1 MNKMDEMRSKLA
13 AETDPDLLLAFCE
26 NVSEEELR
34 YVIRAYATE
43 AEKYAANSWDAVH
56 SAIEDLVD
64 WIDTLYDIPGDSA
77 AYMEHLRK
85 IRAADHDA
93 REMLDAALKA
103 EEEYQRIYRVYLAE
117 VDDDEA
123 D

>member
-1 MNKMDEMRSKLA
+1 MTKMDEVRSKLA
-13 AETDPDLLLAFCE
+13 AETDPGLLLAFCE
-26 NVSEEELR
+26 NVSDDEIR
-34 YVIRAYATE
+34 HVIRAYATE

-56 SAIEDLVD
+56 NAIEDLVD

-85 IRAADHDA
+85 IRAADNDA
-93 REMLDAALKA
+93 REVLDEALKA

-117 VDDDEA
+117 VGEKND
-123 D
+123 